1 MHNYFETTV
10 KFEKTAEEG
19 NVKTVTEKHIVDAL
33 SFTEAEARI
42 IKEMQPFFISGDFQ
56 VTAIKRKKY
65 AEIVNAGWL
74 INVVDAQVNKLMG
87 VNNNQ
92 SEVADKWFECKINFI
107 TLDEEKG
114 VEKKTPVL
122 MLVNANSVNS
132 ANDTLIQH
140 MKGTMADYTIEKVA
154 ETKIIEVFKYE
165 N

>member
-42 IKEMQPFFISGDFQ
+42 IKEMQPFISGEFQ
-56 VTAIKRKKY
+56 VTAIKKIKINELFY
-65 AEIVNAGWL
+65 AETG
-74 INVVDAQVNKLMG
+74 
-87 VNNNQ
+87 
-92 SEVADKWFECKINFI
+92 DKWFRGKIVFLNI
-107 TLDEEKG
+107 DDKG
-114 VEKKTPVL
+114 NVKKTPATVF
-122 MLVNANSVNS
+122 VNASDITQ
-132 ANDTLIQH
+132 AKDTIH
-140 MKGTMADYTIEKVA
+140 EKMKGTLADWELEAIS